1 MFPRFKLERFHLAE
15 LCFSRDSAAVRI
27 LIWYSIDTPTLNIE
41 QASMVILRL
50 LFFGFPVSSQYCE
63 WKKWL
68 SKYVNET
75 YFLYIFYQRIPN
87 KCICTFNLASHKSR
101 LDFIS
106 KMEFTQ
112 HYTKTLL
119 LPSKIMPFDVNHYY

>member
-50 LFFGFPVSSQYCE
+50 LFFGFQFRANLANGKSGFLNMSMRPTSY
-63 WKKWL
+63 
-68 SKYVNET
+68 T
-75 YFLYIFYQRIPN
+75 YFTRE
-87 KCICTFNLASHKSR
+87 CTAAFL
-101 LDFIS
+101 I
-106 KMEFTQ
+106 
-112 HYTKTLL
+112 
-119 LPSKIMPFDVNHYY
+119 DVFAHSI